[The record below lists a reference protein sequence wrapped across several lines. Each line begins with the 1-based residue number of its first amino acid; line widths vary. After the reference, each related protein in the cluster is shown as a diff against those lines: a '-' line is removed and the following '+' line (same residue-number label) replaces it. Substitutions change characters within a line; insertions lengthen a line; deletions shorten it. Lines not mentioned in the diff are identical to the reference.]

1 MLTASVRKIPLLAR
15 LAYRVMSLPMPTPT
29 MPLAVL
35 THEFFPF
42 RGGIAV
48 YAEETARAAAAMGFS
63 VTVWAPDRPELRERP
78 WPFAVRPVPMRG
90 TLGWGCRLALARAI
104 GAARRELAQ
113 SLVWLPEPGA
123 LLTAMYLNALGRL
136 PAQKLVLTLHGSEI
150 LRFAG
155 WPHRRR
161 LFQKLLDRA
170 DRVGVVSEFNRELLR
185 GRFRVEQNKIVLVSG
200 ALRGDFPTML
210 SPRAGKAPGAP
221 VTLLT
226 VGRVHPRKGQHC
238 VLEALAQMN
247 PRPQAAL
254 EYVIA
259 GPVVKREYQR
269 RLEALAKNCGVT
281 VKFLGG
287 VPDAALPAVYA
298 QADIFV
304 MTPVPHGPSVEGFGL
319 VYLEA
324 AAAGLPAI
332 AHRTGGVA
340 EAVRD
345 GVTGLLA
352 EPDDRAGLGAA
363 IRLLADN
370 APKRAELAAA
380 GQWRAKE
387 LSWRKNVEA
396 LFGGWPGT

>member
-1 MLTASVRKIPLLAR
+1 
-15 LAYRVMSLPMPTPT
+15 MPAPT

-35 THEFFPF
+35 THEFFPY

-48 YAEETARAAAAMGFS
+48 YAEETARAAAAGRA
-63 VTVWAPDRPELRERP
+63 VKVWAPDNIELRAKK
-78 WPFAVRPVPMRG
+78 WPFLIQPVPMRG
-90 TLGWGCRLALARAI
+90 TLGWGCRLAMARAVD
-104 GAARRELAQ
+104 AARGELAQ

-123 LLTAMYLNALGRL
+123 LLTAMYLHALGRL
-136 PAQKLVLTLHGSEI
+136 PARRLVLTLHGSEI

-155 WPHRRR
+155 RPNRRW

-185 GRFRVEQNKIVLVSG
+185 KYFRVEAEKIVLVPG
-200 ALRGDFPTML
+200 ALRSDFPEKMP
-210 SPRAGKAPGAP
+210 PRARKATDAP

-247 PRPQAAL
+247 PPLRAKL
-254 EYVIA
+254 EYIIA
-259 GPVVKREYQR
+259 GPVVKQAYQR
-269 RLEALAKNCGVT
+269 RLETLAKNCGVA

-287 VPDAALPAVYA
+287 VPDAALPAWYA

-345 GVTGLLA
+345 GVTGLLV
-352 EPDDRAGLGAA
+352 EPNDRRGLGEA
-363 IRLLADN
+363 IRALAED
-370 APKRAELAAA
+370 APRCAELAAA
-380 GQWRAKE
+380 GAARVRE
-387 LSWRKNVEA
+387 LSWAWNVEA
-396 LFGGWPGT
+396 LFGP